1 MQTTR
6 RDLLQAGA
14 TAAAAG
20 VAALSGCRPTGAD
33 AGSSGVHYGMV
44 IDLQKCIGCKTCAV
58 ACKAEN
64 HTPPGVNYMVVLEEE
79 IGTYPNVERRFIPRP
94 CMQCQQPSCTQV
106 CPTRATYQRHDGVVA
121 IDYDKCIGCRYCMA
135 ACPYGARSFDFGHDY
150 YSVCRENTV
159 LHEGVFAGSE
169 PMPYEATPSP
179 EYGENRLRQ
188 PRVSP
193 VNNVRKCHFCLHRVR
208 KGMLPACAAA
218 CPGRAIYFGDLNDA
232 RSLVYRIRDGD
243 DPAHVVFPHFRGR
256 HVMQLKPET
265 GNDPSVY
272 YLT

>member
-1 MQTTR
+1 MQTNR
-6 RDLLQAGA
+6 RDFLASSGTTLIASTA
-14 TAAAAG
+14 T
-20 VAALSGCRPTGAD
+20 LSGC
-33 AGSSGVHYGMV
+33 SSGLSESGEEGIHYSMV

-79 IGTYPNVERRFIPRP
+79 IGTYPNVQRRFIPRP

-106 CPTRATYQRHDGVVA
+106 CPTKATYHRDDGVIA

-135 ACPYGARSFDFGHDY
+135 ACPYGARSFDFGHLYHSPCIGGAAEHPD
-150 YSVCRENTV
+150 S
-159 LHEGVFAGSE
+159 FAASE
-169 PMPYEATPSP
+169 PTPYEKTPSP
-179 EYGENRLRQ
+179 EYGENRPRL

-193 VNNVRKCHFCLHRVR
+193 INNVRKCHFCLHRVK
-208 KGMLPACAAA
+208 KGMLPACASA
-218 CPGRAIYFGDLNDA
+218 CPGRAIYFGDMNDEN
-232 RSLVYRIRDGD
+232 SLVYRVRDEEERKHGI
-243 DPAHVVFPHFRGR
+243 FPQFRGR
-256 HVMQLKPET
+256 NVMQLKPET